1 MDRDYAVQFVMKDRE
16 KILFTKADALSKRE
30 KVDKK
35 EFQHLK
41 EKEMLR
47 VIDMI
52 EGDRLDDNE
61 FEYLK
66 KKERLRLEEEEE
78 ERRIEEEQEKADEEE
93 EERKEKEKEQMA
105 NEAVPTAP
113 LTFASLPASDETART
128 A

>member
-66 KKERLRLEEEEE
+66 MKERLRLEEEEE

-93 EERKEKEKEQMA
+93 EERKEKEEQVA

-113 LTFASLPASDETART
+113 LAFGSLPASDDTART